1 MLPILIILGVA
12 GFAVGGQINRAIY
25 RWAWNQRA
33 ISPWS
38 TPPEGVAARTWA
50 DCVPVFGWWPMRRE
64 SKVHGTA
71 FWLRPMMI
79 ELAFGIGLAALYWW
93 EVVEMGWAK
102 SLFCAHAILFGLM
115 MIATFIDFDE
125 KSIPDFI
132 TIPGTII
139 ALLFAAFLP
148 NSLPPVPPVPMG
160 PVLTTTPFEWPLW
173 LDGVQ
178 GLGIGLACWFAWCA
192 ALLPRTIYFRRGIVK
207 GFQFLAASL
216 VRFPGKRI
224 GLMSLIGACVISVV
238 WFVMSGAMNWQT
250 LLSSLIAMAAVGGFV
265 WSIRIVTSMAM
276 GMEALGFGD
285 VTLMAMVGAFLGWQ
299 AGIISFF
306 AAPFVSFFLIIAIVL
321 LTGSNQIPFGPMLC
335 LGTAIVAVQWDTV
348 WSTAGVTFNQLG
360 PLLPIGLAVLVAL
373 MGIAMALIR
382 IVKRMLGY
390 DRH

>member
-38 TPPEGVAARTWA
+38 TAPEGVAARTWA
-50 DCVPVFGWWPMRRE
+50 DRVPVFGWWPMRRE

-93 EVVEMGWAK
+93 EVGVMGWEM
-102 SLFCAHAILFGLM
+102 SRFCAHAILFALM

-125 KSIPDFI
+125 KTIPDFV
-132 TIPGTII
+132 TVPGTII

-148 NSLPPVPPVPMG
+148 SSLPPVPPMPMG
-160 PVLTTTPFEWPLW
+160 PVLTTTPFEWPIW
-173 LDGVQ
+173 LDGVK

-192 ALLPRTIYFRRGIVK
+192 ALLPRTVYFRRGIVK
-207 GFQFLAASL
+207 GFQFLSASL
-216 VRFPGKRI
+216 VRFPVSKWI
-224 GLMSLIGACVISVV
+224 GVMSLVGASTISAV
-238 WFVMSGAMNWQT
+238 WFAMSGTMNWQT

-265 WSIRIVTSMAM
+265 WAIRIVVSVAM
-276 GMEALGFGD
+276 GMEAMGFGD

-299 AGIISFF
+299 AGIMSFF

-321 LTGSNQIPFGPMLC
+321 LTGSNQVPFGPMLC
-335 LGTAIVAVQWDTV
+335 MGTAVVAVQWDPV
-348 WSTAGVTFNQLG
+348 WNTAGQYFKLG
-360 PLLPIGLAVLVAL
+360 PIVPVGLAVLVAL
-373 MGIAMALIR
+373 MGISMGFIQILKR
-382 IVKRMLGY
+382 ILGY
-390 DRH
+390 DRY